1 MLEGY
6 TVRRGTVSECSAL
19 LKAHHYLSREG
30 SGSKGFKSGFNAVLV
45 NPEGGVVGC
54 CIFTGLPVPEL
65 LVGCF
70 GLPRDE
76 QEGFFELS
84 RLCLAPEMQTHQKG
98 VASWFVARALRLLR
112 AENRVRAVLSYADA
126 DYHKGTVYRALN
138 FGYYGLSTLKKDFY
152 TKDAEGVL
160 RKQSRG
166 RTKGVEGV
174 WLPRSRKHRFLM
186 LYDKKLTVKWPKENA
201 EKGA

>member
-1 MLEGY
+1 
-6 TVRRGTVSECSAL
+6 
-19 LKAHHYLSREG
+19 
-30 SGSKGFKSGFNAVLV
+30 
-45 NPEGGVVGC
+45 
-54 CIFTGLPVPEL
+54 
-65 LVGCF
+65 
-70 GLPRDE
+70 
-76 QEGFFELS
+76 
-84 RLCLAPEMQTHQKG
+84 MQTHQKG

-126 DYHKGTVYRALN
+126 DYHKGAVYRALN